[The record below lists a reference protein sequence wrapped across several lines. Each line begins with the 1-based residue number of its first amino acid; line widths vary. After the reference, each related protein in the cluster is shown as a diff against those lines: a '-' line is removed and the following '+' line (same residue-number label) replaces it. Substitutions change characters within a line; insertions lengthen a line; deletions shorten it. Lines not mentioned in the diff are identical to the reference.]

1 MKTVHVAIKD
11 PVIIIAIK
19 DPVNLT
25 ENITNKSRTPA
36 VYKIF
41 CELLTI
47 PSPILIRFE
56 KFLCLEH

>member
-1 MKTVHVAIKD
+1 MWTIVKYSYIYICNKRFMI
-11 PVIIIAIK
+11 IIIAIK

-41 CELLTI
+41 CEQKL
-47 PSPILIRFE
+47 
-56 KFLCLEH
+56 

>member
-1 MKTVHVAIKD
+1 MKLKDVTTAVAIKD
-11 PVIIIAIK
+11 A
-19 DPVNLT
+19 VNLT

-56 KFLCLEH
+56 KFFF